1 MTNQGSIMFYSPYSL
16 LTLSSYMSMIN
27 VVITIIIIIS
37 STYHSTIS
45 ATWICLSREQ
55 LIALSNSKNTY
66 HFEAEIIQLDK
77 PLEFIKH
84 TTDNNIDKS
93 GINAFVKITK
103 ILKQPQIGKFSNLLQ
118 MNELVHVN
126 QIKSRDDLQDMM
138 VRNVPGNRNSDDD
151 DNDNEQCL
159 PKLERGETYEWIT
172 YALDNTN
179 ILHNNEQK
187 QLILMPGG
195 IFPLL
200 SHQSLIQL
208 KSSNNNNNLKNDGC
222 SKRECRFG
230 AICEEWLSKDSDQ
243 LIGVC
248 VCPTLMDMAKN
259 HMCNMNSG
267 TICTVN
273 GLFYLNECVMLHQAC
288 LKQTELKPMNLN
300 VFSRILSQN
309 DCSQLIEKMSLS
321 SASTT
326 SVHITNDQTST
337 NQIIPQV
344 QPNRNS
350 PSLTQIHQNTHH
362 IKMDENLQ
370 HDSPQ
375 LSQLIHSPT
384 IEFNPYKCS
393 LKMCPNELNPIC
405 DSEGTIYLN
414 DCLLKKYSCR
424 KIGTGELPRIISCNS
439 TLQKYKPKAE
449 LCGNGNLCLY
459 GGKCYDP
466 LDHYYRSKM
475 IMKKILP
482 LYSNCICEHINCLN
496 DWPDPVCADDGET
509 YTNQCFLKRAICETQ
524 SLKRILY
531 RGNCAS
537 NPCLHHKCRWQG
549 EKCQVDVNG
558 QAKCTCPEPCPSAVS
573 PVCGSDGVTYD
584 SICHLERTACQK
596 MREIRVIYSGE
607 CSEPKDCILLN
618 QPCQGYEICSR
629 IKNPMVYTS
638 INRKLDASVYDLS
651 NSFEDTIPQCICPT
665 CPEYGLGGQVCG
677 SDGQTY
683 RSECHLRSSACQR
696 HSTDLTVK
704 SRGKCDACQT
714 KQCKYYAICQLSAF
728 GEPQCICP
736 TDCLYVR
743 KPVCGTD
750 GKTYENE
757 CFLKVK
763 SCADQREV
771 HVAQEG
777 YCRPCTAGC
786 PLGFQCRNGQC
797 VCRDACP
804 PKHPTELDVC
814 GTDGKLY
821 SSECELK
828 RQACIHQTN
837 IDVDLT
843 GVRCRSKHPT
853 VLQDTN
859 MKTSGNIQ
867 ADGVRLSSCT
877 CNKLG
882 ALSEE
887 CDYLGNCRCKWGVGG
902 LKCDQCLANYWG
914 IQNNHECIPCSCH
927 PLGSTDT
934 TCNQATGQCNC
945 RTGVVG
951 RQCSMCPDG
960 SQVTENGCSVK
971 RQSEDIKFES
981 NEQQYSPGATELNK
995 TNTLISQLPDKLT
1008 AENNKE
1014 EDGRLF
1020 TETTTLLVRIP
1031 FHIDQPTEIQM
1042 ILGLDKGNGMLL
1054 HYRAPPS
1061 EQEQMI
1067 SRDTQDHQFSMA
1079 ISNWRVVLKY
1089 IDGSVPNRILLVY
1102 SKHNLTRNTKHNI
1115 QAGIISGTPWIKID
1129 KFSRTTN
1136 QDVIEKW
1143 ADTHQSDNQP
1153 TAGSLETIII
1163 GRQIK
1168 IGGQSIS
1175 DMKER
1180 ADLHDDYGFSGCL
1193 NKMIINAGSPTKHFS
1208 LDLLE
1213 AINTKLAWLGI
1224 EPNPSTGHSE
1234 APLCSSSIKALS
1246 SPTNDISNS
1255 NTIENIP
1262 PLLQSDQ
1269 VQRHDNIIN
1278 QNVQTLSSHIQTKK
1292 CENYGIESIGSDGK
1306 YTCICQPGWQG
1317 DVCEQ
1322 AVTIIPQFSGN
1333 GFIRLAG
1340 PTGKYAIKRRKLHIE
1355 LIFLVTQP
1363 SGLLFF
1369 IPPKSPHNGPFIAA
1383 YLDEQNYVNVV
1394 CRTGKGKLVNE
1405 NLIQLRYN
1413 EPVQLNQWNTLL
1425 IDKLQKVLRVKVNGN
1440 KRQRVSLIP
1449 SRFLHIQNHLL
1460 KELTNFDLSS
1470 SPIYLG
1476 GYGFYDQSILNYIP
1490 IRHGFYG
1497 AIQRININEAE
1508 VVLAGP
1514 SLADMMNTPEEQ
1526 GKLPHLFEKWANVS
1540 QWQGLPCGPQYSPCQ
1555 LNQPYSICRPNIQH
1569 ATCACTTPLQLM
1581 HLMKGRLDEETDEV
1595 EQQACLQRKMELS
1608 RLNSALSSR
1617 NDGQLQ
1623 YDGPNRAPSREIY
1636 NEPDEEL
1643 PPVDL
1648 TRQILINFGGLTV
1661 YTYRGLIRFTSDFN
1675 IRLRLRTNKM
1685 DGIILLMVEQ
1695 TSLNHPHDLSSSS
1708 SSSLILNQPVTQIT
1722 TNSEFVIIV
1731 LRNGRVELL
1740 LNLVTSRKKKDQSW
1754 DVNNNDN
1761 GNPEYNRLM
1770 PIQARHKVND
1780 GEWHMI
1786 QAMGNKQ
1793 RATLFV
1799 DNHMVSGEFAG
1810 VADYDTPPVRD
1821 VYLGGTIFNIV
1832 GLSADYQ
1839 QNFTGCI
1846 ADMLIQEK
1854 IIPILSEA
1862 TEIHGPIERC
1872 KTP

>member
-1 MTNQGSIMFYSPYSL
+1 MTDQGYIMLFSQYSL
-16 LTLSSYMSMIN
+16 LTLSSYISIIN
-27 VVITIIIIIS
+27 IIITITIIS

-66 HFEAEIIQLDK
+66 RFEAEIIQLDK
-77 PLEFIKH
+77 PSEFIKKH
-84 TTDNNIDKS
+84 TTDNVHNI
-93 GINAFVKITK
+93 GLNAFVKIIK
-103 ILKQPQIGKFSNLLQ
+103 ILKQPQLRNLSNYLQ
-118 MNELVHVN
+118 INELVYVN
-126 QIKSRDDLQDMM
+126 QIKSKDIHDLSMRDISVHM
-138 VRNVPGNRNSDDD
+138 NT

-159 PKLERGETYEWIT
+159 PKLERGKTYEWIT
-172 YALDNTN
+172 YAPENTN
-179 ILHNNEQK
+179 ILHNMRQK

-200 SHQSLIQL
+200 SHQSQIQL
-208 KSSNNNNNLKNDGC
+208 ESNNINNLRSNGC

-288 LKQTELKPMNLN
+288 LKQTEMKPMNLN
-300 VFSRILSQN
+300 VFSRMLSQN
-309 DCSQLIEKMSLS
+309 DCSQLIEKISISAIPSSSLLITTDQSPTTNKIIS
-321 SASTT
+321 SLKSNEN
-326 SVHITNDQTST
+326 SIRQNIQ
-337 NQIIPQV
+337 QI
-344 QPNRNS
+344 
-350 PSLTQIHQNTHH
+350 
-362 IKMDENLQ
+362 KADENLQ
-370 HDSPQ
+370 HDSPH
-375 LSQLIHSPT
+375 LSQFINHSPI
-384 IEFNPYKCS
+384 IEFNSINNNQYKCS
-393 LKMCPNELNPIC
+393 LTSCPNELNPIC
-405 DSEGTIYLN
+405 DTEGTIYIN
-414 DCLLKKYSCR
+414 DCLLKKYFCQ
-424 KIGTGELPRIISCNS
+424 KINNGELPKIISCNS
-439 TLQKYKPKAE
+439 TIQKYKPKAE
-449 LCGNGNLCLY
+449 LCGNGNICLY

-475 IMKKILP
+475 IMKKFLP

-496 DWPDPVCADDGET
+496 EWPDPVCADDGET
-509 YTNQCFLKRAICETQ
+509 YTNQCFLERAICETQ
-524 SLKRILY
+524 SLKRIIY

-549 EKCQVDVNG
+549 EKCQVDING
-558 QAKCTCPEPCPSAVS
+558 QAKCTCPEPCPSIVS

-584 SICHLERTACQK
+584 STCHLERTACQK

-607 CSEPKDCILLN
+607 CSKPNDCKLLN

-638 INRKLDASVYDLS
+638 TNGKLDASVYDLS
-651 NSFEDTIPQCICPT
+651 NSFDDTIPQCICPT
-665 CPEYGLGGQVCG
+665 CPEYGLGGHVCG

-714 KQCKYYAICQLSAF
+714 KQCKYYAICRLSAF

-750 GKTYENE
+750 GENYENE
-757 CFLKVK
+757 CLMKVK

-797 VCRDACP
+797 VCRDTCP

-828 RQACIHQTN
+828 RQACIQQTN
-837 IDVDLT
+837 IDVDLA
-843 GVRCRSKHPT
+843 GVRCRSKNPT
-853 VLQDTN
+853 ALQDTN

-927 PLGSTDT
+927 PLGSTET

-971 RQSEDIKFES
+971 GQSEDIKFE
-981 NEQQYSPGATELNK
+981 NDKEQHLLKATELNQ

-1008 AENNKE
+1008 AENNNE

-1020 TETTTLLVRIP
+1020 TETTTLLARIP

-1042 ILGLDKGNGMLL
+1042 ILSLDKGNGMLL

-1067 SRDTQDHQFSMA
+1067 LRDTQDHQFSMA

-1089 IDGSVPNRILLVY
+1089 IDGGVPNRILLVY

-1115 QAGIISGTPWIKID
+1115 QAGIVSGRPWIKID

-1153 TAGSLETIII
+1153 TVGSLETIVI

-1168 IGGQSIS
+1168 IGSRSIS
-1175 DMKER
+1175 DVKEHT
-1180 ADLHDDYGFSGCL
+1180 DIHKDYGFSGCL
-1193 NKMIINAGSPTKHFS
+1193 NKMIINAGSPMKQFS

-1246 SPTNDISNS
+1246 SLTNDISNS
-1255 NTIENIP
+1255 DTIENIP
-1262 PLLQSDQ
+1262 PLPQSDQ
-1269 VQRHDNIIN
+1269 VQRHDNVIN
-1278 QNVQTLSSHIQTKK
+1278 QNVHKLSSHIQTKK
-1292 CENYGIESIGSDGK
+1292 CENYGIGSIGSDGK

-1340 PTGKYAIKRRKLHIE
+1340 PTGKHAIKRRKLHIE

-1363 SGLLFF
+1363 SGLLLL
-1369 IPPKSPHNGPFIAA
+1369 IPPKSPQHGPFIAV
-1383 YLDEQNYVNVV
+1383 YLDEQNYLIVV

-1405 NLIQLRYN
+1405 NIIRLRYN
-1413 EPVQLNQWNTLL
+1413 KPVSLNQWNTLI
-1425 IDKLQKVLRVKVNGN
+1425 IDKLQKVLRVEMNRN
-1440 KRQRVSLIP
+1440 RRQRVSLIP
-1449 SRFLHIQNHLL
+1449 SQFIHIQNQLL

-1476 GYGFYDQSILNYIP
+1476 GYNFYDQTTLNYIP
-1490 IRHGFYG
+1490 IRNGLHGT
-1497 AIQRININEAE
+1497 IQRININEAE

-1514 SLADMMNTPEEQ
+1514 SPADMMNTPEEQ

-1555 LNQPYSICRPNIQH
+1555 LDRPDSVCRPNIEH

-1581 HLMKGRLDEETDEV
+1581 HLMKGRLDEETNEV

-1643 PPVDL
+1643 PPVDPA
-1648 TRQILINFGGLTV
+1648 REILINFGGLTV
-1661 YTYRGLIRFTSDFN
+1661 YKYRGLIRFTSDFN

-1685 DGIILLMVEQ
+1685 NGLILLMVEQ
-1695 TSLNHPHDLSSSS
+1695 DSLNPQHDLLSSS
-1708 SSSLILNQPVTQIT
+1708 ILNQPVTQIT
-1722 TNSEFVIIV
+1722 TNSEFVSIV

-1740 LNLVTSRKKKDQSW
+1740 LNLVTSRKTKDQSW
-1754 DVNNNDN
+1754 NINNNQNDN
-1761 GNPEYNRLM
+1761 PIFNRLM

-1799 DNHMVSGEFAG
+1799 DNHMVSGEFTG
-1810 VADYDTPPVRD
+1810 ISDYDTPPVRD
-1821 VYLGGTIFNIV
+1821 VYLGE
-1832 GLSADYQ
+1832 S
-1839 QNFTGCI
+1839 
-1846 ADMLIQEK
+1846 LIISSLK
-1854 IIPILSEA
+1854 NKLLILSYA
-1862 TEIHGPIERC
+1862 M
-1872 KTP
+1872 K

>member
-1 MTNQGSIMFYSPYSL
+1 MTDQGYIMLFSQYSL
-16 LTLSSYMSMIN
+16 LTLSSYINIIN
-27 VVITIIIIIS
+27 VIITITIIS

-66 HFEAEIIQLDK
+66 RFEAEIIQLDK
-77 PLEFIKH
+77 PSEFIKKH
-84 TTDNNIDKS
+84 TTDNVHNI
-93 GINAFVKITK
+93 GFNAFVKIIK
-103 ILKQPQIGKFSNLLQ
+103 ILKQPQISNVSNYLQ
-118 MNELVHVN
+118 INELVYVN
-126 QIKSRDDLQDMM
+126 QIKSKDLHDLSIRDISVHM
-138 VRNVPGNRNSDDD
+138 NI
-151 DNDNEQCL
+151 DNDNEKCL
-159 PKLERGETYEWIT
+159 PKLERGKTYEWIT
-172 YALDNTN
+172 YAPENTN
-179 ILHNNEQK
+179 ILHNMEQK

-200 SHQSLIQL
+200 SHQSQIQL
-208 KSSNNNNNLKNDGC
+208 ESNNINNLKSNGC

-288 LKQTELKPMNLN
+288 LKQTEMKPMNLN

-309 DCSQLIEKMSLS
+309 DCTQLIEKMSISAIPS
-321 SASTT
+321 SSLL
-326 SVHITNDQTST
+326 ITNDQ
-337 NQIIPQV
+337 
-344 QPNRNS
+344 
-350 PSLTQIHQNTHH
+350 SLTTNKIISSLKSNEHSIQQNIQQIKN
-362 IKMDENLQ
+362 DENLQ
-370 HDSPQ
+370 HDSPH
-375 LSQLIHSPT
+375 LSQFINHSPL
-384 IEFNPYKCS
+384 IEFNSINNNQYKCS
-393 LKMCPNELNPIC
+393 LTICSNELNPIC
-405 DSEGTIYLN
+405 DTEGTIYIN
-414 DCLLKKYSCR
+414 DCLLKKYFCQ
-424 KIGTGELPRIISCNS
+424 KINNGEFPKIISCNS
-439 TLQKYKPKAE
+439 TIQ
-449 LCGNGNLCLY
+449 
-459 GGKCYDP
+459 
-466 LDHYYRSKM
+466 
-475 IMKKILP
+475 
-482 LYSNCICEHINCLN
+482 
-496 DWPDPVCADDGET
+496 T
-509 YTNQCFLKRAICETQ
+509 
-524 SLKRILY
+524 
-531 RGNCAS
+531 S

-549 EKCQVDVNG
+549 EKCQVDING
-558 QAKCTCPEPCPSAVS
+558 QAKCTCPEPCPSVVS

-584 SICHLERTACQK
+584 STCHLERTACQK

-607 CSEPKDCILLN
+607 CSKPNDCKLLN

-638 INRKLDASVYDLS
+638 INGKLDASVYDLS
-651 NSFEDTIPQCICPT
+651 NSFDDTIPQCICPT
-665 CPEYGLGGQVCG
+665 CPEYGLGGHVCG

-714 KQCKYYAICQLSAF
+714 KQCKYYAICRLSAF

-750 GKTYENE
+750 GKNYENE
-757 CFLKVK
+757 CLLKVK

-797 VCRDACP
+797 VCRDTCP

-828 RQACIHQTN
+828 RQACIQQTN
-837 IDVDLT
+837 IDVDLA
-843 GVRCRSKHPT
+843 GVRCRSKNPT

-927 PLGSTDT
+927 PLGSTET

-981 NEQQYSPGATELNK
+981 DEQQHLLKATELNQ
-995 TNTLISQLPDKLT
+995 TNTLISQLPDKLN
-1008 AENNKE
+1008 AENNNE

-1020 TETTTLLVRIP
+1020 TETTTLLARIP

-1042 ILGLDKGNGMLL
+1042 ILSLDKGNGMLL

-1067 SRDTQDHQFSMA
+1067 LRDTQDHQFSMA

-1089 IDGSVPNRILLVY
+1089 IDGGVPNRILLVY

-1115 QAGIISGTPWIKID
+1115 QAGIVSGKPWIKID

-1153 TAGSLETIII
+1153 TVGSLETIVI

-1168 IGGQSIS
+1168 IGSRSIS
-1175 DMKER
+1175 DVKEHT
-1180 ADLHDDYGFSGCL
+1180 DIHEDYGFSGCL
-1193 NKMIINAGSPTKHFS
+1193 NKMIINAGSPMKQFN

-1246 SPTNDISNS
+1246 SITNDISNS
-1255 NTIENIP
+1255 DIIENIP

-1269 VQRHDNIIN
+1269 VQRHDNVIN

-1292 CENYGIESIGSDGK
+1292 CENYGIGSIGSDGK

-1340 PTGKYAIKRRKLHIE
+1340 PTGKHAIKRRKLHIE

-1363 SGLLFF
+1363 SGLLLL
-1369 IPPKSPHNGPFIAA
+1369 IPPKSPQHGPFIAV
-1383 YLDEQNYVNVV
+1383 YLDEQNYLNVV
-1394 CRTGKGKLVNE
+1394 CRTGTGKGKLVNE
-1405 NLIQLRYN
+1405 NIIQLRYN
-1413 EPVQLNQWNTLL
+1413 KPVSLNQWNTLI
-1425 IDKLQKVLRVKVNGN
+1425 IDKLQKILRVKMNRN
-1440 KRQRVSLIP
+1440 RRQRVSLIP
-1449 SRFLHIQNHLL
+1449 SQFIHLQNQLL

-1476 GYGFYDQSILNYIP
+1476 GYNFYDQTTLNYIP
-1490 IRHGFYG
+1490 IRNGLHGT
-1497 AIQRININEAE
+1497 IQRININEAE

-1514 SLADMMNTPEEQ
+1514 SPADMMNTPEEQ

-1555 LNQPYSICRPNIQH
+1555 LDRPDSICRPNIEH

-1581 HLMKGRLDEETDEV
+1581 HLMKGRLDEETNEV

-1643 PPVDL
+1643 PPVDPA
-1648 TRQILINFGGLTV
+1648 REILINFGGLTV
-1661 YTYRGLIRFTSDFN
+1661 YKYRGLIRFTSDFN

-1685 DGIILLMVEQ
+1685 DGLILLMVEQ
-1695 TSLNHPHDLSSSS
+1695 DSLNPQHDLSSSS
-1708 SSSLILNQPVTQIT
+1708 SSILNQPVTQIT
-1722 TNSEFVIIV
+1722 TNSEFVSIV

-1740 LNLVTSRKKKDQSW
+1740 LNLVTSRKMKDQSW
-1754 DVNNNDN
+1754 NINNNENDN
-1761 GNPEYNRLM
+1761 PIFNRLM

-1799 DNHMVSGEFAG
+1799 DNHMVSGEFTG
-1810 VADYDTPPVRD
+1810 ISDYDTPPVRD
-1821 VYLGGTIFNIV
+1821 VYLGGTLFNII
-1832 GLSADYQ
+1832 GLSNDYQ

-1872 KTP
+1872 KTS